1 MLITK
6 IEEAAQQAPDPE
18 HEVLIQQFSIAKEQ
32 YERSS
37 HTLLRHCS
45 HIVSH
50 ELHEEPAC
58 ALKAEQGAGYMQGTP
73 SDVRPFLVHVQR
85 VHAPSLVRADHAITH
100 S

>member
-6 IEEAAQQAPDPE
+6 IEEAAQQAPADPE
-18 HEVLIQQFSIAKEQ
+18 HEVLIQQFGIAKKQ

-58 ALKAEQGAGYMQGTP
+58 CLKAE
-73 SDVRPFLVHVQR
+73 H
-85 VHAPSLVRADHAITH
+85 
-100 S
+100 